1 MTLSFNTE
9 ASFLLSENGSFP
21 DVLMTIFAAGSMG
34 FDSAG
39 LLFFSSAF
47 AVAAG
52 ISIGIERV
60 GGGEQLA
67 GLLNEKGTNFHP
79 GGDMIVNDQKGGLY
93 KEIVQFPGQ
102 QPFIPLGR
110 NVYIPDAPIG
120 TKVYRASRTKQ
131 IMQRAGIP
139 KYANGVGI
147 PEDSKLIRN
156 LKSLPRQNKDLST
169 HTSVMN
175 DIKREIIQKIVIENV
190 TWNGKED
197 IIKLLERLA
206 NQDII
211 NQRGE
216 FG

>member
-1 MTLSFNTE
+1 
-9 ASFLLSENGSFP
+9 
-21 DVLMTIFAAGSMG
+21 
-34 FDSAG
+34 
-39 LLFFSSAF
+39 
-47 AVAAG
+47 
-52 ISIGIERV
+52 
-60 GGGEQLA
+60 
-67 GLLNEKGTNFHP
+67 
-79 GGDMIVNDQKGGLY
+79 
-93 KEIVQFPGQ
+93 
-102 QPFIPLGR
+102 
-110 NVYIPDAPIG
+110 
-120 TKVYRASRTKQ
+120 
-131 IMQRAGIP
+131 MQRAGIP

-169 HTSVMN
+169 HTSVVN
-175 DIKREIIQKIVIENV
+175 DIKREIIQKIVMENV

>member
-1 MTLSFNTE
+1 M
-9 ASFLLSENGSFP
+9 
-21 DVLMTIFAAGSMG
+21 V
-34 FDSAG
+34 
-39 LLFFSSAF
+39 
-47 AVAAG
+47 
-52 ISIGIERV
+52 
-60 GGGEQLA
+60 
-67 GLLNEKGTNFHP
+67 
-79 GGDMIVNDQKGGLY
+79 VNDQKGGLY
-93 KEIVQFPGQ
+93 KELVQFPGQ

-120 TKVYRASRTKQ
+120 TKVYRASRTKS

-156 LKSLPRQNKDLST
+156 LKSLPRQNKDLSAP
-169 HTSVMN
+169 TSVVN